1 MLVVSFYPRGRSLFQ
16 VTERAEEAGA
26 YKPAPLPCRPER
38 KRRDVVHMTDMA
50 SSGRGRNTTAENSYN
65 TTDPDEPETDFPF
78 FESRVDREMTVI
90 SNLRPFTSYRID
102 IHSCNHE
109 AEKLGCSASNFVFAR
124 TKPAG
129 TVCSSSPSFRH
140 TPSLAGRVV
149 VGGYGVWH
157 SGQAAHWEQSPAG
170 LVGLPLPVP
179 LYKVLQC
186 REHPPGFTLL
196 PGSQVHLPFGLQ
208 VKSPPSPLPPI
219 LPDSAECPISCLSSQ
234 RSFLLMVNSQGLQSC
249 WF

>member
-78 FESRVDREMTVI
+78 FESRVDREITVI

-157 SGQAAHWEQSPAG
+157 SGQAAHWEQPCWTGGVTPPCASVQSAPVQGAPSRIHSPAW
-170 LVGLPLPVP
+170 
-179 LYKVLQC
+179 
-186 REHPPGFTLL
+186 FT
-196 PGSQVHLPFGLQ
+196 GASAIWFAG
-208 VKSPPSPLPPI
+208 KITSLPPA
-219 LPDSAECPISCLSSQ
+219 P
-234 RSFLLMVNSQGLQSC
+234 NSPRFSRMPH
-249 WF
+249 